1 MMKMDVPGMTDWKV
15 GKIDK
20 DFTSNARLSVAFSKN
35 IDSING
41 KLLSRE

>member
-1 MMKMDVPGMTDWKV
+1 MKLDVPGMTEWKV

-20 DFTSNARLSVAFSKN
+20 DFTSSARLSVAFSKN

-41 KLLSRE
+41 KLLTRE